1 MNVVAAFV
9 LLALYLGFGAITNEN
24 GIAPMVEQYI
34 SEEHHNDSERTK
46 NYFRWMCSIL
56 WIVFWPIFLVW
67 GLINELLD
75 LDE

>member
-1 MNVVAAFV
+1 MNTVAAFV
-9 LLALYLGFGAITNEN
+9 ILGLYLGFGAITNEN

-34 SEEHHNDSERTK
+34 AEEHANDSERLK

>member
-1 MNVVAAFV
+1 MVAAFV

-24 GIAPMVEQYI
+24 GIAPMVEQFI
-34 SEEHHNDSERTK
+34 SEEHANDSESLK

-56 WIVFWPIFLVW
+56 WIVFWPIFLAW
-67 GLINELLD
+67 GLINDLLD

>member
-1 MNVVAAFV
+1 MVVSFA
-9 LLALYLGFGAITNEN
+9 LLALYLGFGAITYEN
-24 GIAPMVEQYI
+24 GIAPTVEQYI
-34 SEEHHNDSERTK
+34 AEERSNDSERVK

-56 WIVFWPIFLVW
+56 WIVFWPFFLVW

>member
-1 MNVVAAFV
+1 MVAAFV
-9 LLALYLGFGAITNEN
+9 ILALYLGFGAITNEN
-24 GIAPMVEQYI
+24 GILPMVEQFI
-34 SEEHHNDSERTK
+34 VEEHSKDSERIK

-67 GLINELLD
+67 GLIQELLD

>member
-1 MNVVAAFV
+1 MGAAFV
-9 LLALYLGFGAITNEN
+9 FLALYLGFGAITNEN

-34 SEEHHNDSERTK
+34 AEEHLNDSERVK

-56 WIVFWPIFLVW
+56 WIVFWPIFLIW
-67 GLINELLD
+67 GLINDLLD

>member
-1 MNVVAAFV
+1 MIPAFV

-24 GIAPMVEQYI
+24 GIAPIVEEYI
-34 SEEHHNDSERTK
+34 SEEHPNDPEKVK
-46 NYFRWMCSIL
+46 NHYRWICSSL
-56 WIVFWPIFLVW
+56 RIVFWPIFLVW

>member
-1 MNVVAAFV
+1 MVVSFV
-9 LLALYLGFGAITNEN
+9 ILALYLGFGAITNEN
-24 GIAPMVEQYI
+24 GIAPMVERYI
-34 SEEHHNDSERTK
+34 SEEHANDSERIK

-56 WIVFWPIFLVW
+56 WIVFWPIFLVL

>member
-1 MNVVAAFV
+1 MVAAFT
-9 LLALYLGFGAITNEN
+9 LLALYLGFGAATNEI
-24 GIAPMVEQYI
+24 GIAPMVEHYI

-56 WIVFWPIFLVW
+56 WIVFWPLFLIW
-67 GLINELLD
+67 GLINELLG

>member
-1 MNVVAAFV
+1 MNTVVAFV
-9 LLALYLGFGAITNEN
+9 ILALYLGFGAITNEN

-34 SEEHHNDSERTK
+34 AEEHSNDSERLK

-56 WIVFWPIFLVW
+56 WIVFWPIFLIC

-75 LDE
+75 LDD

>member
-1 MNVVAAFV
+1 MNTVAAFV
-9 LLALYLGFGAITNEN
+9 ILALYLGFGATTNEV
-24 GIAPMVEQYI
+24 GIGPMVEQYI
-34 SEEHHNDSERTK
+34 SEEHPNDSEKVK

-56 WIVFWPIFLVW
+56 WIVFWPIFLIW

>member
-1 MNVVAAFV
+1 MNVMGVIALF
-9 LLALYLGFGAITNEN
+9 LYLGFGAITNEN

-34 SEEHHNDSERTK
+34 SEEHSNDSERLK

-56 WIVFWPIFLVW
+56 WIVFWPIFLIW

>member
-1 MNVVAAFV
+1 MVVSFA

-34 SEEHHNDSERTK
+34 AEEHLNDSERIK

>member
-1 MNVVAAFV
+1 MVTAFA

-34 SEEHHNDSERTK
+34 SEEHSNDSERVK

-56 WIVFWPIFLVW
+56 WIVFWPFFLVW

>member
-1 MNVVAAFV
+1 MNTVAAFV
-9 LLALYLGFGAITNEN
+9 ILALYLGFGAITNEN

-34 SEEHHNDSERTK
+34 AEEHSNDSERLK

-56 WIVFWPIFLVW
+56 WIVFWPFFLVW